1 MLFDKGS
8 MRHNRKKVQSRLHRV
23 GTFDVF
29 KISQSYFYGDRYL
42 FDNGVNSLAYFYRDI
57 LNQQ

>member
-1 MLFDKGS
+1 

-23 GTFDVF
+23 GTYDVF